1 MKSKLIGWLTVVTLV
16 VSMVSVGVSF
26 TGGTRAEA
34 AEKIEIVFWHVV
46 RDMSSPT
53 GEWLLETADE
63 YQKKYPNVELILE
76 NVPECE
82 MSVMLQTAAAAHR
95 GADAI
100 SYWEGEYLFPLRE
113 HMRDNKKYFSP
124 EELAGFM
131 PSVMIT
137 GYYNYDKSKRLFG
150 VPDPIYGFGFYHMIY
165 NKAMFRK
172 AGVPVPTEATDYR
185 MSWDEFT
192 DACDKLKAAGITPLG
207 WGNEGGYASCWWW
220 ASYLLQTFE
229 KGDYVRL
236 YKGEIPWNDPK
247 IVKAFSRINELYQA
261 GYYNE
266 GGLTLGWTEGLNLVR
281 NREVAMQTM
290 YWGPNNRETYEELG
304 DDYGM
309 MKDPVFN
316 PDGPLTYTLMGGGP
330 SKYLI
335 PTWSEYPEEA
345 AKWIKFFT
353 SKEKLDKL
361 YQMSG
366 IFPPRV
372 DFDTSLIKNRWDKLA
387 WGWITEKPLSP
398 NYDNVATPIEIYYE
412 QGKLSVEMCMG
423 KITPQELCDRLQE
436 RFEQLDYPW
445 ITGR

>member
-1 MKSKLIGWLTVVTLV
+1 MKIKLIGWLTVITLGMAMTLI
-16 VSMVSVGVSF
+16 SVSF
-26 TGGTRAEA
+26 IADDRAEA

-53 GEWLLETADE
+53 GKWLLKTVAE
-63 YQKKYPNVELILE
+63 YEKKHPNVDLILE

-82 MSVMLQTAAAAHR
+82 MTVMLQTAAAAHR
-95 GADAI
+95 GADII

-113 HMRDNKKYFSP
+113 YMRDCKKYFSP

-137 GYYNYDKSKRLFG
+137 GYYNYDESDKLFG
-150 VPDPIYGFGFYHMIY
+150 VPDPIYGLGFYHMMY
-165 NKAMFRK
+165 NRAMFRK
-172 AGVPVPTEATDYR
+172 AGVPEPAKATDYR
-185 MSWDEFT
+185 MTWDEFT
-192 DACDKLKAAGITPLG
+192 TACDKLKAAGITPLG

-220 ASYLLQTFE
+220 ASFLLQTFE
-229 KGDYVRL
+229 KGDWKRL
-236 YKGEIPWNDPK
+236 YRGEMRWNDPK
-247 IVKAFSRINELYQA
+247 IVEAFSRVNELYQA
-261 GYYNE
+261 GYFNE

-281 NREVAMQTM
+281 NRKVAIQAM

-316 PDGPLTYTLMGGGP
+316 PKGPLTYTLMGGAPGR
-330 SKYLI
+330 YLI
-335 PTWSEYPEEA
+335 PKWSKYPEEA
-345 AKWIKFFT
+345 AKWIKFLT
-353 SKEKLDKL
+353 SKEKLDEL
-361 YQMSG
+361 YRMTG
-366 IFPPRV
+366 IFPPRK

-387 WGWITEKPLSP
+387 WEWIIEKPLSP
-398 NYDNVATPIEIYYE
+398 NYDNVATPTEIFYE
-412 QGKLSVEMCMG
+412 QAKLSVEMFMG

-445 ITGR
+445 ITAK